1 MGKILPMS
9 TIEIPLD
16 LQQFVQAAITSG
28 GFRSESEVVAE
39 GLRLLRERVA
49 VESGTR
55 ANERGEAA
63 KSFIERA
70 NELDRRGRT
79 DAALDL
85 LYDSVDATIRQG
97 RFAELDAL
105 LVGLC
110 PADHSVD
117 LLLGILTATLPAR
130 ERLKSRKGFYRDVE
144 CTLTA
149 RGELDEGLLA
159 GLED

>member
-1 MGKILPMS
+1 MGRVLPMS

-28 GFRSESEVVAE
+28 GFRSESEVVVE
-39 GLRLLRERVA
+39 GLRLLQQRVA
-49 VESGTR
+49 IETDRRV
-55 ANERGEAA
+55 GEKGETA

-97 RFAELDAL
+97 RFADLDAL

-130 ERLKSRKGFYRDVE
+130 ERLQSRRGFYRDVE
-144 CTLTA
+144 STLA
-149 RGELDEGLLA
+149 SRGELDEGLLA